1 MVLLPVESACLLVF
15 KDQNLWAA
23 SRIFATKCIAC
34 EISQRLTAVLY
45 VGIVGTDQSMIMVS
59 VSRTGSV
66 AMSLLVWT
74 ACGVVSMFGALAYAE
89 LGNFIMFFYLI

>member
-1 MVLLPVESACLLVF
+1 MRNVEKE
-15 KDQNLWAA
+15 KD
-23 SRIFATKCIAC
+23 SST
-34 EISQRLTAVLY
+34 T
-45 VGIVGTDQSMIMVS
+45 IVANTVRSMMIIVS

-89 LGNFIMFFYLI
+89 LGNYIMFFYLI

>member
-1 MVLLPVESACLLVF
+1 M
-15 KDQNLWAA
+15 
-23 SRIFATKCIAC
+23 
-34 EISQRLTAVLY
+34 
-45 VGIVGTDQSMIMVS
+45 MIIVS

-89 LGNFIMFFYLI
+89 LGNYYNMSFVFVYNIPE

>member
-1 MVLLPVESACLLVF
+1 MM
-15 KDQNLWAA
+15 
-23 SRIFATKCIAC
+23 I
-34 EISQRLTAVLY
+34 
-45 VGIVGTDQSMIMVS
+45 IVT

-89 LGNFIMFFYLI
+89 LGNYIMFFYLI

>member
-1 MVLLPVESACLLVF
+1 MPNDKYDCSNTLTPRNVEKE
-15 KDQNLWAA
+15 KD
-23 SRIFATKCIAC
+23 SST
-34 EISQRLTAVLY
+34 T
-45 VGIVGTDQSMIMVS
+45 IVANTVRSMMIIVS

-89 LGNFIMFFYLI
+89 LGNYIMFFYLI

>member
-1 MVLLPVESACLLVF
+1 MLVQIKVLIIILVP
-15 KDQNLWAA
+15 
-23 SRIFATKCIAC
+23 
-34 EISQRLTAVLY
+34 
-45 VGIVGTDQSMIMVS
+45 

-89 LGNFIMFFYLI
+89 LGNL

>member
-1 MVLLPVESACLLVF
+1 MGCFEDLCD
-15 KDQNLWAA
+15 KMH
-23 SRIFATKCIAC
+23 C
-34 EISQRLTAVLY
+34 ETSQRLTAVLD
-45 VGIVGTDQSMIMVS
+45 VGIVGTVWSMMIIVT

-89 LGNFIMFFYLI
+89 LGICFSI

>member
-1 MVLLPVESACLLVF
+1 MHCKSL
-15 KDQNLWAA
+15 
-23 SRIFATKCIAC
+23 
-34 EISQRLTAVLY
+34 QRLTTLLD
-45 VGIVGTDQSMIMVS
+45 VGIVGTVWSMIIES

-89 LGNFIMFFYLI
+89 LGNYIMFFYLI

>member
-1 MVLLPVESACLLVF
+1 MTALLVA
-15 KDQNLWAA
+15 NTVW
-23 SRIFATKCIAC
+23 
-34 EISQRLTAVLY
+34 
-45 VGIVGTDQSMIMVS
+45 SMIIVS

-89 LGNFIMFFYLI
+89 LGNYIMFFYLI